1 MDVVLGKLG
10 PAKPVNT
17 ILLPQCWC
25 AFCLIPV
32 SARFAFNSTYV
43 TITHAMGS
51 TWAVPKTFGFV
62 DQDGGAV
69 ELWSNATHQDT
80 SPTRFT
86 SSRQQP
92 TVHGSFAIV
101 RWRKTRDSAHCSRNL
116 PPKKIQRVH
125 VQATGQTKLCRVKQ
139 QSNSFGADCQPAAE
153 TSLRF
158 LSALSQQSVCDTTKK
173 MCAAGCNNVPL
184 FFTREPSK
192 NGRS

>member
-69 ELWSNATHQDT
+69 EFVVKRNTPGHISYTVYQLSTATNGSWQFCHCSLEENTRLCTLLEKPTTQEN
-80 SPTRFT
+80 PTRPCPSDRT
-86 SSRQQP
+86 NK
-92 TVHGSFAIV
+92 IV
-101 RWRKTRDSAHCSRNL
+101 
-116 PPKKIQRVH
+116 
-125 VQATGQTKLCRVKQ
+125 
-139 QSNSFGADCQPAAE
+139 
-153 TSLRF
+153 
-158 LSALSQQSVCDTTKK
+158 
-173 MCAAGCNNVPL
+173 
-184 FFTREPSK
+184 
-192 NGRS
+192 